1 MDWLMYAVPEQRVMH
16 YVALLTIITV
26 FMPMFIL
33 NKPWDS
39 VDYFNHFIIFDGLY
53 YIFFE
58 KFNFTNDD

>member
-1 MDWLMYAVPEQRVMH
+1 MNWLMYAVPEQRVMH

-39 VDYFNHFIIFDGLY
+39 VDYFNRFIIFDGLY
-53 YIFFE
+53 YVFFE
-58 KFNFTNDD
+58 KLNFTNDD